1 MHTSIAITWLTT
13 TLLLTSS
20 FCHAKSSPPAP
31 SPPAYFLLHEFG
43 REFNSGHFSGFDEAF
58 IFAIDPATDAKDMST
73 NNAKTCSLFWNSTVP
88 NGLQGQ
94 APSEWVC
101 EGEENEMKVNDG

>member
-1 MHTSIAITWLTT
+1 MHTSIATIWLTT
-13 TLLLTSS
+13 TLILTSS
-20 FCHAKSSPPAP
+20 FCHAKPSPPAP

-73 NNAKTCSLFWNSTVP
+73 NNAKSCSLFWNSTVP
-88 NGLQGQ
+88 DSLQGQ

-101 EGEENEMKVNDG
+101 